1 MIILS
6 NLKAE
11 EYKNFEEIKK
21 IREDGTEYWNAR
33 ELSEVLQYK
42 KWENFAKVIDRAKLA
57 CNNSGFEIQD
67 HFPEVRKMVEIGSNT
82 VRELLDY
89 ELSRYACYLIVQNG
103 DPRKEVIALGQT
115 YFAIQTRRQEVAD
128 YFNQLDEDNKR
139 LVIRGDI
146 KQWNQMLL
154 EAAHNAGVITNQE
167 YAEFQNA
174 GYMGLYGGLTVD
186 DIHERKKLKD
196 NEKILDFMGSTEL
209 IANLFRIS
217 QTEEKLKKDKIH
229 NCSKATSTHYEVG
242 AKVRKAIEDIG
253 GTMPEDLPTPEKS
266 IKQVEKEQ
274 LKRLKDK
281 KTKLMLDE

>member
-1 MIILS
+1 MS
-6 NLKAE
+6 NLLAD
-11 EYKNFEEIKK
+11 EYKVFEGIKK
-21 IREDGTEYWNAR
+21 VREDGTEYWSAR

-42 KWENFAKVIDRAKLA
+42 KWENFAKVVQKAELA
-57 CNNSGFEIQD
+57 CKNSGFEIQD
-67 HFPEVRKMVEIGSNT
+67 HFPEVKKMVEIGSNT
-82 VRELLDY
+82 VRELLDF
-89 ELSRYACYLIVQNG
+89 ELSRYGCYLIVQNG

-186 DIHERKKLKD
+186 DIHTKKQLKD
-196 NEKILDFMGSTEL
+196 KEKILDFMGSEEL
-209 IANLFRIS
+209 AANLFRIT
-217 QTEEKLKKDKIH
+217 QTEAKLKREKVKTKE
-229 NCSKATSTHYEVG
+229 KANNTHYTVG
-242 AKVRKAIEDIG
+242 KTVRKAIEDIG
-253 GTMPEDLPTPEKS
+253 GTMPEDLPKPEKS

-274 LKRLKDK
+274 LQKLKNSRNS
-281 KTKLMLDE
+281 LMLDE

>member
-1 MIILS
+1 MS
-6 NLKAE
+6 NLQAE
-11 EYKNFEEIKK
+11 EYKSFEEIKRTK
-21 IREDGTEYWNAR
+21 EDGTEYWSAR
-33 ELSEVLQYK
+33 ELSEVLEYK
-42 KWENFAKVIDRAKLA
+42 QWRNFAKVIDRAKLA
-57 CNNSGFEIQD
+57 CQNSGRMIDDDFA
-67 HFPEVRKMVEIGSNT
+67 EVSKIVEAGAT
-82 VRELLDY
+82 QKKVLDY
-89 ELSRYACYLIVQNG
+89 ELSRYACYLIVKNG

-154 EAAHNAGVITNQE
+154 EVAHNAGVITNQE

-174 GYMGLYGGLTVD
+174 GYRGLYGGLTVD
-186 DIHERKKLKD
+186 DIHRKKKLKD
-196 NEKILDFMGSTEL
+196 KEKILDFMGSEEL
-209 IANLFRIS
+209 AANLFRIT
-217 QTEEKLKKDKIH
+217 QTEAKLKRENVKNKE
-229 NCSKATSTHYEVG
+229 KANQTHYTVG
-242 AKVRKAIEDIG
+242 TTVRNAIKDIG
-253 GTMPEDLPTPEKS
+253 GTMPENLPTPEKS

>member
-1 MIILS
+1 MS
-6 NLKAE
+6 NLQAE

-57 CNNSGFEIQD
+57 CDNSGLNIQD

-115 YFAIQTRRQEVAD
+115 YFAIQTRKQEVAD

-154 EAAHNAGVITNQE
+154 EVAHNSGVITTQE

-186 DIHERKKLKD
+186 DIHKKKNLSEK
-196 NEKILDFMGSTEL
+196 EKILDFMGSEEL
-209 IANLFRIS
+209 AANLFRIT
-217 QTEEKLKKDKIH
+217 QTEAYLKRENVKTKQ
-229 NCSKATSTHYEVG
+229 KANQTHYTVG
-242 AKVRKAIEDIG
+242 TTVRKAIKDIG

-281 KTKLMLDE
+281 KTKSMLDE

>member
-1 MIILS
+1 MS
-6 NLKAE
+6 NLQAE

-33 ELSEVLQYK
+33 ELSEVLQYVQ
-42 KWENFAKVIDRAKLA
+42 WRNFAKVIDRAKLA
-57 CNNSGFEIQD
+57 CQNSGRSIEDDFA
-67 HFPEVRKMVEIGSNT
+67 EVSKIVEAGAT
-82 VRELLDY
+82 QKKVTDY

-167 YAEFQNA
+167 YVKRDGEFWHI
-174 GYMGLYGGLTVD
+174 Y
-186 DIHERKKLKD
+186 
-196 NEKILDFMGSTEL
+196 
-209 IANLFRIS
+209 
-217 QTEEKLKKDKIH
+217 
-229 NCSKATSTHYEVG
+229 
-242 AKVRKAIEDIG
+242 
-253 GTMPEDLPTPEKS
+253 
-266 IKQVEKEQ
+266 
-274 LKRLKDK
+274 
-281 KTKLMLDE
+281 